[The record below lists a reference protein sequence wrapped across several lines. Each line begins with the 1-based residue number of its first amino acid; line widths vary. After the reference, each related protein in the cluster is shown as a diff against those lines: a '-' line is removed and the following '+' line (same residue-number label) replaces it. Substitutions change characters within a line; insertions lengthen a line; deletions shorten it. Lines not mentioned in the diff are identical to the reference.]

1 MRTYHLYGL
10 CLRSQWP
17 LPCPERTGPGLV
29 EVELHEGSDSLFAA
43 ASKELTRGPNA
54 TQWFHRAQLRDGSD
68 YLRWSGI
75 FESVVSRDGRR
86 IAGRL
91 LNGALQ
97 DVLQSYILSHVI
109 SFALLKLGMEP
120 LHSTAVAIDG
130 GAVGFMGDSGFG
142 KSTLGAAF
150 LQHGHPVLTDDLL
163 IVRKESGGVYAYP
176 GHPRVKLFPEI
187 ARALFGQR
195 VNAMFRDP
203 YSLKVAIP
211 VDPELITPGAIPLRA
226 VYVIRPTAAGSHSE
240 RVTIRSLNP
249 RRAFLDLI
257 TNTVNTVVTEPDRLA
272 RQFDQAGWLCTSIPV
287 KSLSYPRH
295 LSRLAAVVEAVRSD
309 LAVQQRMRG
318 ACA

>member
-130 GAVGFMGDSGFG
+130 GAVGFMGDSGF
-142 KSTLGAAF
+142 
-150 LQHGHPVLTDDLL
+150 
-163 IVRKESGGVYAYP
+163 YAYP